1 MRLVGLSSG
10 LVLARVDGVGD
21 AASAVVGLVGLG
33 VSNPLLIDLL
43 QLQLLGGN
51 ALQVLASLPSLLQ

>member
-21 AASAVVGLVGLG
+21 ATSASSGVGLG
-33 VSNPLLIDLL
+33 VSNARLIDLL

-51 ALQVLASLPSLLQ
+51 ALQVLASLPNLLQ